1 MIKAQYTKRNHML
14 SIIDTNVSRTPTV
27 SAKTGCVDIIFADDE
42 TAIAVRDAI
51 TAEHPFEPKEPPAS
65 AVESDYK
72 ARMRG
77 KLAIQCGE
85 FVSIMGVY
93 GTLEQAN
100 HRMRELDKKGFD
112 TVQVR
117 ECAVDEDCWSYVGGY
132 EE

>member
-65 AVESDYK
+65 AVDPITRLACASNTVSCPRGSKSSAPCSSDIPPASSISSPR
-72 ARMRG
+72 AR
-77 KLAIQCGE
+77 
-85 FVSIMGVY
+85 
-93 GTLEQAN
+93 
-100 HRMRELDKKGFD
+100 
-112 TVQVR
+112 
-117 ECAVDEDCWSYVGGY
+117 
-132 EE
+132 